1 MAKSLG
7 IKEQEIPLDIRYSG
21 FLKLNEEK
29 KEKECHLQVEKPK
42 EFLSCELFT
51 EWSITKDK
59 ILK

>member
-7 IKEQEIPLDIRYSG
+7 IKEQDIPLDVRYSG

-51 EWSITKDK
+51 E
-59 ILK
+59 

>member
-1 MAKSLG
+1 MQHWTSILVMAKSLG
-7 IKEQEIPLDIRYSG
+7 IKEQEIPLDVRYSG

-51 EWSITKDK
+51 E
-59 ILK
+59 